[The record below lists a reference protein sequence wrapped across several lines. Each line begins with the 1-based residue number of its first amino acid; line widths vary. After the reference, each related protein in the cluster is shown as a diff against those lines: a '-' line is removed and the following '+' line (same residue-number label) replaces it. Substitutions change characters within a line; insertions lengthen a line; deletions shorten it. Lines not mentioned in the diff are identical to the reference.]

1 MSRRQQS
8 GLNILSQSLILSS
21 PSLGYNW
28 AFIVGFDVDSS
39 LKRIW
44 IIIIVIMKLDFIIKV
59 VVAQALWLDYIILSQ
74 SMLESSILTNQ
85 NPFVELNLKLNFS
98 SKLIH
103 PVLLP

>member
-1 MSRRQQS
+1 M
-8 GLNILSQSLILSS
+8 
-21 PSLGYNW
+21 
-28 AFIVGFDVDSS
+28 GFGVDSS

>member
-1 MSRRQQS
+1 M
-8 GLNILSQSLILSS
+8 
-21 PSLGYNW
+21 
-28 AFIVGFDVDSS
+28 GFGVDSS

-59 VVAQALWLDYIILSQ
+59 VVAQALWLDYIIWSQ
-74 SMLESSILTNQ
+74 SKLESSILTNQ